1 VESFEQRRNEY
12 FDKLKSNLEVVE
24 KLTEDENS
32 NNKKI
37 VEILLMPTTEKEL
50 EFANLCFDFILNV
63 ISLVECMD
71 SQEEKDVDLSNSM
84 TIKLFIDVINALKNE
99 NISKIEDY
107 KSGIDG
113 IENPEVGAQLY
124 YDSLVIHTSK
134 YYNDAMDKIITETG
148 FDPNDK
154 LSLLQFEIYLNKAC
168 EITKQNENKNFDI
181 ENQTQFEYFI
191 GFFKKFHEL
200 CSLGEKTQI
209 TEANK
214 KR

>member
-1 VESFEQRRNEY
+1 VESFEQRRNKY

-99 NISKIEDY
+99 NISK
-107 KSGIDG
+107 
-113 IENPEVGAQLY
+113 
-124 YDSLVIHTSK
+124 
-134 YYNDAMDKIITETG
+134 
-148 FDPNDK
+148 K
-154 LSLLQFEIYLNKAC
+154 LSENSFCFRRVLYSVFSKFLYRLLV
-168 EITKQNENKNFDI
+168 
-181 ENQTQFEYFI
+181 
-191 GFFKKFHEL
+191 
-200 CSLGEKTQI
+200 
-209 TEANK
+209 
-214 KR
+214 